1 MRDMQLI
8 EAKTKKSSDFKNQ
21 REHEIQFVSKLR
33 SEIEEEQRIKLEKR
47 KKERDQAWR
56 IINENELYKQKQLL
70 EKAKEKEKDNKIMQ
84 DYNKFLDEQEKR
96 RADEWAARENR
107 IQGLMSKM
115 ADTVVKR
122 SNDAERE
129 EERRVLRYQLEKE
142 EREKNHEERQK
153 EIMRKKY
160 EEIRQKLDQQVQ
172 QKKAQKDYEFLVN
185 DDHMKKWN

>member
-1 MRDMQLI
+1 
-8 EAKTKKSSDFKNQ
+8 
-21 REHEIQFVSKLR
+21 
-33 SEIEEEQRIKLEKR
+33 
-47 KKERDQAWR
+47 
-56 IINENELYKQKQLL
+56 
-70 EKAKEKEKDNKIMQ
+70 
-84 DYNKFLDEQEKR
+84 
-96 RADEWAARENR
+96 
-107 IQGLMSKM
+107 MSKM